1 MKLIKPY
8 GVYFSKLFVHY
19 NQLMNAGPFVRK
31 GSLLFKLPE
40 GAQRSDFD
48 LSEKP
53 SQSVGEGALLSSE
66 KPSTPVLS
74 KIVLSM
80 KENMMAHVKS
90 RISQAVKS
98 MKMYINFNPEYEHNF
113 E

>member
-1 MKLIKPY
+1 
-8 GVYFSKLFVHY
+8 
-19 NQLMNAGPFVRK
+19 MNAGPFVRK
-31 GSLLFKLPE
+31 GSLLYRLPE
-40 GAQRSDFD
+40 GAQRADFD

-53 SQSVGEGALLSSE
+53 SESVGEGALLSSE